1 MRKKGLLFLLIG
13 GILVF
18 SLTGCFGGVKYQVD
32 YDGCKD
38 SFRGAKDSYRA
49 GAKVKLYYDY
59 VATDTDYSFFLD
71 DERLSPDFNGFHT
84 YIIRFTMPDHDVKL
98 TMESHNSMNYIPPA
112 EEEFRLPYDSFD
124 GGGPAF
130 TVKIDDPSLVSY
142 TVERTY
148 DDENH
153 EELDGAGYTET
164 FVFRGLAPGETKVT
178 ISGRSPVGENFDD
191 LYYAR
196 INKDL
201 QVSLESHGRLL
212 VDDEGEAE
220 K

>member
-1 MRKKGLLFLLIG
+1 M
-13 GILVF
+13 F

-124 GGGPAF
+124 GGGPDYTA
-130 TVKIDDPSLVSY
+130 TADNPSLLEITS
-142 TVERTY
+142 ERLY
-148 DDENH
+148 DRTDHDEI
-153 EELDGAGYTET
+153 DGAGCQVRFT
-164 FVFRGLAPGETKVT
+164 FRGLQPGATLVT
-178 ISGRSPVGENFDD
+178 VTARSPVGDNYDAFYSVIVYDD
-191 LYYAR
+191 LTIGMAKLYDT
-196 INKDL
+196 N
-201 QVSLESHGRLL
+201 
-212 VDDEGEAE
+212 
-220 K
+220 

>member
-1 MRKKGLLFLLIG
+1 
-13 GILVF
+13 
-18 SLTGCFGGVKYQVD
+18 
-32 YDGCKD
+32 
-38 SFRGAKDSYRA
+38 
-49 GAKVKLYYDY
+49 
-59 VATDTDYSFFLD
+59 
-71 DERLSPDFNGFHT
+71 
-84 YIIRFTMPDHDVKL
+84 
-98 TMESHNSMNYIPPA
+98 
-112 EEEFRLPYDSFD
+112 FD